1 MQNNNENLNI
11 NSLREQLRASR
22 TSGGGKSSNKSYIPQ
37 NSNYAAPSPHVMR
50 QPSLGQQ
57 LHQHK
62 AKFEHLHLYWHYY
75 IAAFTFILF
84 HAIGI
89 APQYFPGMENE
100 KSLYS
105 QAPFIAL
112 LFLNLPA
119 IAVFFGLRKLRRSLQ
134 MAARITESR
143 GWTKTE
149 WAGAAVMFA
158 VMFYITFLKPDP
170 LEAYMVPEAI
180 KGPFDLTPREW
191 IMAGVKC
198 VGGAVMGV
206 IGVRK
211 FFGEE

>member
-1 MQNNNENLNI
+1 MQNNSENLNI
-11 NSLREQLRASR
+11 NSVREQLRAAR
-22 TSGGGKSSNKSYIPQ
+22 ESGAGNLSNKSYIPN
-37 NSNYAAPSPHVMR
+37 NSNYVAPNPHIMR

-57 LHQHK
+57 LKQHK
-62 AKFEHLHLYWHYY
+62 SKFEHLHLYWHYY

-89 APQYFPGMENE
+89 APQYFPGMENQ

-105 QAPFIAL
+105 QAPFVAL
-112 LFLNLPA
+112 FLLNLPA

-134 MAARITESR
+134 MAARITES
-143 GWTKTE
+143 GSWTKTE
-149 WAGAAVMFA
+149 WAGAAIMFA
-158 VMFYITFLKPDP
+158 IVFYITFLKPDFM
-170 LEAYMVPEAI
+170 EANMVPEAI

-211 FFGEE
+211 FLGEE